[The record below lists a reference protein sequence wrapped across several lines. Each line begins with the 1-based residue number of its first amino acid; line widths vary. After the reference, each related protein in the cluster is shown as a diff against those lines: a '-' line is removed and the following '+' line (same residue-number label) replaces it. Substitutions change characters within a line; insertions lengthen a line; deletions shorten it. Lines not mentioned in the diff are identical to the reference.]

1 MYCLK
6 PKMKKIPTGDWYC
19 NECKPK
25 ERVKTPKK
33 KARQVFNEEDDE
45 DGNDEDED
53 QQDEERAGSSSDEV
67 FRFFTRFGLVYTL
80 IQRGQFS
87 LQPPSPTLDW
97 CVITYSDVPKVLKYM
112 VIVNF
117 PIQLDPRTS
126 PSEKV
131 SIFFEIYYRGKQV
144 DVLYIISN
152 VSNFGQ
158 SNVAKKT
165 SMKELD

>member
-1 MYCLK
+1 MNAKCRICRRKGDPEQMLLCDGCDRGHHMYCLK

-67 FRFFTRFGLVYTL
+67 LRFFTRFGLVYTL

-87 LQPPSPTLDW
+87 LQPPSPTHFL
-97 CVITYSDVPKVLKYM
+97 P
-112 VIVNF
+112 
-117 PIQLDPRTS
+117 
-126 PSEKV
+126 
-131 SIFFEIYYRGKQV
+131 
-144 DVLYIISN
+144 
-152 VSNFGQ
+152 
-158 SNVAKKT
+158 
-165 SMKELD
+165 